1 MNMNEA
7 DKLQQLQQTIE
18 YQFKNID
25 LLKQALTHS
34 SYANEKRIRQVKDYE
49 RIEFLGDAVLELV
62 SSEYL
67 YLESDAYLEGEM
79 TKLRSTYVCEPA
91 LAFCARELHIGQY
104 IYLGKGEQ
112 QTGGRERDSILS
124 DCMEAIIGAIF
135 LDSNFEEAKQFIH
148 RNILSDLEDKKLF
161 YDSKSSLQEF
171 VQAKGKPPVTYR
183 LVDESGPEHDKI
195 FTIEVILEENIVGR
209 GTGKNKKSAE
219 QNAAYQAIKMFK
231 NQVKTKKS

>member
-1 MNMNEA
+1 MNEVE
-7 DKLQQLQQTIE
+7 KLQQLQQTIE

-67 YLESDAYLEGEM
+67 YLESEAYLEGEM

-91 LAFCARELHIGQY
+91 LAFCARELQIGQY

-195 FTIEVILEENIVGR
+195 FTVEVILEENIVGT

-219 QNAAYQAIKMFK
+219 QNAAYQAIKMLK
-231 NQVKTKKS
+231 KQVKTKKS